1 MCTSTH
7 ASTLTSTT
15 TSAQHRPTVKPA
27 DLPGPTAS
35 SLRSLAQRI
44 DEAAILF
51 ATGQDDAAACLLHD
65 ALALPLP
72 QPTEL
77 ENLAW
82 HMLLALHEATGR
94 QSDFDH
100 VALAYAQRFETS
112 PPQWRLVN
120 DVADAADA
128 TDATLHVGA
137 RIGADRSSDIAPAP
151 SKAAAHA
158 ATVPAVLALRGR
170 LDVSVT
176 SSLARWP
183 QSPASGP
190 ATDAGA
196 DITLDLTAVSSVDL
210 DGCRALLNLLED
222 WRRQQRPV
230 RLRPCERLLQGLRE
244 LIKAGRRDADDAGWL
259 LLIELLRVAGDV
271 ERYEDACLAYSLT
284 YEMSPPAAPAPMP
297 VRAPGPASAAAWM
310 PSPMPHSASSPAF
323 TLPEHIAL
331 PVAAL
336 LARLRAHAGQV
347 LAKEPAQKPAPAP
360 ALLVLDASRLQ
371 RVAFHAAHPLLA
383 GIAQLAG
390 GKPVEW
396 REVSVLVSTLLM
408 LTAGDV
414 APRIINRKP

>member
-1 MCTSTH
+1 M
-7 ASTLTSTT
+7 
-15 TSAQHRPTVKPA
+15 KPA
-27 DLPGPTAS
+27 DLPGQTAS
-35 SLRSLAQRI
+35 PLRSLAQRI

-72 QPTEL
+72 QPTAL
-77 ENLAW
+77 ENQAW
-82 HMLLALHEATGR
+82 RMLLALHEATGR

-112 PPQWRLVN
+112 PPQWRLPRSVTAIETPSGP
-120 DVADAADA
+120 DLAARGEHHFRLDSRSEGRFDKGLDNRSDNRSVIWPDIPPGITAAMPRTDTRAA
-128 TDATLHVGA
+128 T
-137 RIGADRSSDIAPAP
+137 APAL
-151 SKAAAHA
+151 
-158 ATVPAVLALRGR
+158 LALRGR
-170 LDVSVT
+170 LDASVT
-176 SSLARWP
+176 TSLARWR
-183 QSPASGP
+183 QTAVSGPASGP
-190 ATDAGA
+190 ITEAGA
-196 DITLDLTAVSSVDL
+196 EITLDLSAVNAVDL
-210 DGCRALLNLLED
+210 EGCRALLTVMEA
-222 WRRQQRPV
+222 WRKDHRPV

-284 YEMSPPAAPAPMP
+284 YEMSPPVAPSP
-297 VRAPGPASAAAWM
+297 VPSPASTQIAV
-310 PSPMPHSASSPAF
+310 SAPILHGASCPAF
-323 TLPEHIAL
+323 VLPEHIAL
-331 PVAAL
+331 PVDPL
-336 LARLRAHAGQV
+336 LSRLRAHAGHALV
-347 LAKEPAQKPAPAP
+347 AQQ
-360 ALLVLDASRLQ
+360 ALLVLDAGRLQ

-396 REVSVLVSTLLM
+396 REVSVLVSTLLT